1 MSRAWHTIENVEHVK
16 KGKKSF
22 VSKQRYGLMLSINLT
37 MIWVS
42 HCDL

>member
-1 MSRAWHTIENVEHVK
+1 MGLQLLKTLSMLK
-16 KGKKSF
+16 KKEKKSF
-22 VSKQRYGLMLSINLT
+22 VSKQRYGLMLSINLG